1 MWHSIITGQEPIIIR
16 GVVVLV
22 VAVAAMFGQII
33 DPNVVLAVIIF
44 LVPAAISARGQVS
57 PSETRFSWLSRLK
70 DMFLEAPLQEGY
82 TGGPVDPNAVE
93 PDWVEEYQNIEDEFE
108 DLYDRYTNQAGVV
121 IEDVKEEIEDLT
133 DQAEEVVDQVED
145 AVDDLQDKWDD
156 ALAGD
161 E

>member
-57 PSETRFSWLSRLK
+57 PAETRFSWLSRLK

-93 PDWVEEYQNIEDEFE
+93 PDWAEEYQNLEDEF
-108 DLYDRYTNQAGVV
+108 DVLYDRYTQQAGD
-121 IEDVKEEIEDLT
+121 IIDEASERAEELA
-133 DQAEEVVDQVED
+133 DQAEEVVDKVEE
-145 AVDDLQDKWDD
+145 AVENLEDEWNRV
-156 ALAGD
+156 LAGD